1 MIIAGIDLSLTRT
14 GIALVRSPERVET
27 TTVAS
32 KPPKAGTETL
42 RSRYERME
50 TIAADVLEATGD
62 AEVVGIEAPA
72 YGMRHAG
79 KVHDRSGLWWRIV
92 AALERSGVPVVEVP
106 PPSRMM
112 YATGKGNAGKDL
124 VLVTT
129 AATYKQAEVTGNDV
143 ADAVVIAAMVSRL
156 AGQPIELRQPAQT
169 KLKALAKIQT
179 PAGIAAS
186 STAA

>member
-14 GIALVRSPERVET
+14 GVALVRSPERVET
-27 TTVAS
+27 STVVS

-42 RSRYERME
+42 RSRFERME
-50 TIAADVLEATGD
+50 TIATEVLDTVGG
-62 AEVVGIEAPA
+62 AELVGIESPA
-72 YGMRHAG
+72 YGIRNAG

-92 AALERSGVPVVEVP
+92 AALEQRGVSVVEVS

-156 AGQPIELRQPAQT
+156 AGQPIELRQPAQA
-169 KLKALAKIQT
+169 KLKALAKVKM
-179 PAGIAAS
+179 PDGMD
-186 STAA
+186 STAAA